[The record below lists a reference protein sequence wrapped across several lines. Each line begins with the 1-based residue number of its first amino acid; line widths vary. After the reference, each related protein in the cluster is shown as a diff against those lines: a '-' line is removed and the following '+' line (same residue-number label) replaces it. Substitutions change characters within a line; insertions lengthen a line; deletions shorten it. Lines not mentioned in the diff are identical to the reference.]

1 MRIAVMPTPSDS
13 IADLIRFA
21 QLAEERGIESI
32 WLGEHSHLPVPT
44 EHAFHDETPEFY
56 RHVPDPYIALAAVAA
71 ATSRIRLGTAISLP
85 AEYEPLTLAKM
96 LATLDQA
103 SNGRFEWGVGYGWNK
118 LEMVNRGLDPRH
130 RMSTF
135 REVVLA
141 VRRLWTQDVADY
153 DGDHVRFTPSWSWPK
168 PRQQPH
174 PPIWLG
180 CRAGPRA
187 FGQLAE
193 FCDGWLP
200 SVGQSLDGIES
211 QLDRLRIAW
220 ASAGRSPAEPRI
232 TFIDTGFWKDV
243 SVQDYRERVR
253 ISPSTVARLRDL
265 GTERLIV
272 GVPHFHAD
280 SAEPMLDAAA
290 ELMSAPRR
298 G

>member
-1 MRIAVMPTPSDS
+1 MPTPSDS
-13 IADLIRFA
+13 MADLIRFA
-21 QLAEERGIESI
+21 RLAEDRGIESI

-44 EHAFHDETPEFY
+44 EHAFHDETPKFY
-56 RHVPDPYIALAAVAA
+56 RHVPDPYIALAAIAA
-71 ATSRIRLGTAISLP
+71 ATSSIRLGTGISLP

-103 SNGRFEWGVGYGWNK
+103 SNGRFEWGIGYGWNK
-118 LEMVNRGLDPRH
+118 LEMVNRGLDPNH

-141 VRRLWTQDVADY
+141 VKRLWVDDIAEY

-168 PRQQPH
+168 PAQQPH

-200 SVGQSLDGIES
+200 SIGQSIDHIES
-211 QLDRLRIAW
+211 QLEQLRLAW
-220 ASAGRSPAEPRI
+220 KKSLRPESELRT

-243 SVQDYRERVR
+243 SVQQYRKHVR
-253 ISPSTVARLRDL
+253 ISPSTVSRLREL
-265 GTERLIV
+265 GADRLIV
-272 GVPHFHAD
+272 GVPNFQAEF
-280 SAEPMLDAAA
+280 AEPMLDAVA
-290 ELMSAPRR
+290 ELI
-298 G
+298 